1 MPDTSADHESP
12 TIICDGK
19 QKDGTSCLSELTT
32 GHHFCSKCGKE
43 APLTR
48 TGMDK
53 QKKRL
58 RKENRHLEKFGNAP
72 ESSKKVIL
80 EEKNTAIKSDISL
93 PPAVAPS
100 ENAHNKPSKNG
111 SFVFGI
117 EEKKECN
124 ESQRSVDLFSSVID
138 VKSTNATKVLY

>member
-53 QKKRL
+53 GVMYNFLMQI
-58 RKENRHLEKFGNAP
+58 HLLNM
-72 ESSKKVIL
+72 S
-80 EEKNTAIKSDISL
+80 
-93 PPAVAPS
+93 AVQLS
-100 ENAHNKPSKNG
+100 MMK
-111 SFVFGI
+111 
-117 EEKKECN
+117 
-124 ESQRSVDLFSSVID
+124 
-138 VKSTNATKVLY
+138 